1 MGLRLCVTELGYKKS
16 KRSLKTAP
24 FRFNA
29 IGNWKVKD
37 SQNNTQHCPQLQWDL
52 QCAQFLIW
60 AHFCKTSGE
69 KWALF
74 GKNMGK
80 VYVILLS
87 FCDLVHVQ
95 SVIDLLAKKLINK

>member
-1 MGLRLCVTELGYKKS
+1 MGPPV
-16 KRSLKTAP
+16 
-24 FRFNA
+24 
-29 IGNWKVKD
+29 
-37 SQNNTQHCPQLQWDL
+37 CPILNMGS
-52 QCAQFLIW
+52 
-60 AHFCKTSGE
+60 FCKTSGE

-95 SVIDLLAKKLINK
+95 SVVDLFAEKLSNK